1 MLVDRSSYYSRCR
14 FALDVEKKVIAVIRG
29 TLYTKCVLTVS
40 LTTLDADF
48 PLTLKIVID
57 VIQGTI
63 YITCVLSVPLTTAA
77 DDFPL
82 TL

>member
-1 MLVDRSSYYSRCR
+1 M
-14 FALDVEKKVIAVIRG
+14 
-29 TLYTKCVLTVS
+29 YTKCVLTVS

-48 PLTLKIVID
+48 PLTLKIVIG

-82 TL
+82 TS